1 MGGRSTGRHWC
12 SFPRTVIY
20 LLTVIA
26 CISAAYQVTAL
37 IACLRQLLR
46 PATVVR
52 NPQSISILKPVRGL
66 DPDFYAAIRSHATQ
80 HYPVPFEIL
89 FGAADPSDPCLLE
102 IEKLQREFPNLDI
115 RIIHATTS
123 APNAKVGALIDLAAQ
138 ARYDILLVNDSDI
151 LVPQSYLKKVS
162 APLDNPQ
169 VGIVTTLYRAT
180 AHTMPGRW
188 ESLGIAIDFAPSVLV
203 APLVGIKEFGL
214 GATLVFRKADLNAIG
229 GFEKIAD
236 YLADD
241 YQLARHITQQLSKR
255 AYMSEVVVETSI
267 GDDTWAGV
275 WEHQIRWA
283 RTIRVSRGGGYLG
296 LPITHTGLWILLA
309 ILSGAWSLAAA
320 LTMCRWMTAFVS
332 GFFVLRSPIARR
344 AFWLAPVWDL
354 WAFLVWMAGLTGST
368 VIWRDGV
375 LTLTRDGKLLRQVP

>member
-1 MGGRSTGRHWC
+1 MGGCRTGRHRC

-20 LLTVIA
+20 LLTAIA
-26 CISAAYQVTAL
+26 CISAAYQLTAL
-37 IACLRQLLR
+37 IACLRQLLM
-46 PATVVR
+46 PATIVR
-52 NPQSISILKPVRGL
+52 NPQPISILKPVRGL

-80 HYPVPFEIL
+80 DYPVPFEIL
-89 FGAADPSDPCLLE
+89 FGAADPADPCLPE
-102 IEKLQREFPNLDI
+102 VEKLKREFPKLDI
-115 RIIHATTS
+115 RIIHSTTY
-123 APNAKVGALIDLAAQ
+123 APNAKVGALIDLARQ

-151 LVPQSYLKKVS
+151 MVPQSYLKKVS

-169 VGIVTTLYRAT
+169 IGMVTTLYRAT
-180 AHTMPGRW
+180 AYSLPGRW

-229 GFEKIAD
+229 GFEAIAD

-241 YQLARHITQQLSKR
+241 YQLARHITQQLKKR
-255 AYMSEVVVETSI
+255 AHMSELVVETSI

-296 LPITHTGLWILLA
+296 LPITHTGLWIFLA
-309 ILSGAWSLAAA
+309 ILSGSWSLAVF
-320 LTMCRWMTAFVS
+320 LTMCRWMTALVS
-332 GFFVLRSPIARR
+332 GVFVLRSPIARR
-344 AFWLAPVWDL
+344 AFWLAPIWDL
-354 WAFLVWMAGLTGST
+354 WAFLVWIAGLSGST